1 MKLNIYDE
9 MNNFNQSNLVVKLNL
24 DSENNLIDQIR
35 YTTHIFKRDETDSDI
50 GDSVVSTEEESDI
63 IHDLSWEND
72 IHHFISKSVE
82 N

>member
-9 MNNFNQSNLVVKLNL
+9 MNNVNQSNLIVKLNL

-50 GDSVVSTEEESDI
+50 GV
-63 IHDLSWEND
+63 L
-72 IHHFISKSVE
+72 
-82 N
+82 